1 MTTLP
6 QYSSFW
12 IRLGAVIID
21 GVIVSVLGSI
31 VGGMLA
37 VPLIGALVAIA
48 VPYMEASGELSDT
61 GVAAVAI
68 TAIVGFLIIV
78 GAVMLI
84 QALYYVLFTGLRGQ
98 TPGKMLVGIKVV
110 DGEGAIPG
118 VGRAIM
124 REVIGKF
131 ISAIVFDLGYLWVL
145 WDPNRQAWHDK
156 IAGTFVVP
164 VLPVPPVPPVP
175 PVAPAVSS

>member
-1 MTTLP
+1 MTTSP

-21 GVIVSVLGSI
+21 GVIVSVIAGI
-31 VGGMLA
+31 VGGVLA
-37 VPLIGALVAIA
+37 VPLIGVLVAIA
-48 VPYMEASGELSDT
+48 MPYMEASGELSDT
-61 GVAAVAI
+61 GITAVAI
-68 TAIVGFLIIV
+68 AAIIGFLFIV
-78 GAVMLI
+78 GAVMFI
-84 QALYYVLFTGLRGQ
+84 QVLYYVLFTGLRGQ

-110 DGEGAIPG
+110 DEEGAIPG
-118 VGRAIM
+118 LGRAIM

-131 ISAIVFDLGYLWVL
+131 ISAIVFDVGYLWVL

-164 VLPVPPVPPVP
+164 VLPVPP
-175 PVAPAVSS
+175 AASS